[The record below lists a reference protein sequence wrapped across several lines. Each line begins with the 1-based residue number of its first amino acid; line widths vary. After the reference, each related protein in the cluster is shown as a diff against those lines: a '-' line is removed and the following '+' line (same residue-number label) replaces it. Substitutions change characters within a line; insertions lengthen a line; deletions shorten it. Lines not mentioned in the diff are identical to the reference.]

1 MVGFNH
7 QLIKRNAL
15 TRNSICRLE
24 HRELSVGARQRK
36 GNIELAFEHLS
47 EILIRRVDADGIH
60 RYMERI

>member
-15 TRNSICRLE
+15 TNSICGLE

>member
-1 MVGFNH
+1 MVGFKH

-15 TRNSICRLE
+15 TRNSICGLE
-24 HRELSVGARQRK
+24 YRELSVGARQRK
-36 GNIELAFEHLS
+36 GNIELTFEHLS